1 MTYGNTVSAG
11 VRDFEMHAK
20 KNKIIINYS
29 KSILMVD
36 NYLPL
41 FNVEDQIRKE
51 GEKQIDKN
59 LQEIV
64 TDIKNSSQ
72 SLEKSSVA
80 KILFTKLMQMIYR

>member
-1 MTYGNTVSAG
+1 
-11 VRDFEMHAK
+11 MHAK